1 MDNAA
6 AALEKHPLF
15 ADAAEKLR
23 RGNQLLFSRESLCLQ
38 PLLQCICLQN
48 RRTLVLW
55 ALTCAEGPAA
65 ALQARYPA
73 DPRPRQ
79 AIELAAAW
87 AAGTIKMPLAKK
99 GILSVHAMAREVAS
113 FADAALCRAVGHGCA
128 AVHTEAHAIG
138 LPIYELTAIVRSSD
152 ETACIP
158 ALQQQL
164 ANYEKA
170 MLRCR
175 RDSAQPARP
184 WADFLRRDSRPNAE
198 QRRLMRSK
206 HSQP

>member
-1 MDNAA
+1 MDNTAV
-6 AALEKHPLF
+6 ALEQHPLF

-38 PLLQCICLQN
+38 PLLQCIRLQN

-65 ALQARYPA
+65 SLQARYPA

-79 AIELAAAW
+79 AMELATAW
-87 AAGTIKMPLAKK
+87 AAGTIKMPIAKK

-113 FADAALCRAVGHGCA
+113 PADAALCHAVGHGCA

-152 ETACIP
+152 ETTCIP

-164 ANYEKA
+164 ANYEKT
-170 MLRCR
+170 MLHCR
-175 RDSAQPARP
+175 KEAEEPTRS
-184 WADFLRRDSRPNAE
+184 WADFLRRDNRLNAE
-198 QRRLMRSK
+198 QQRLMRSN
-206 HSQP
+206 HPQS

>member
-6 AALEKHPLF
+6 AVLEQHPLF

-38 PLLQCICLQN
+38 PLLQCIRLQN

-55 ALTCAEGPAA
+55 ALTCAAGPAA
-65 ALQARYPA
+65 ALQARYPT

-79 AIELAAAW
+79 AIELATAW
-87 AAGTIKMPLAKK
+87 AAGSIKMPLAKK

-113 FADAALCRAVGHGCA
+113 SADAALCHAVGHGCA

-152 ETACIP
+152 ETTCIP

-164 ANYEKA
+164 ANYEKT
-170 MLRCR
+170 MLHCR
-175 RDSAQPARP
+175 REAEDPTRS
-184 WADFLRRDSRPNAE
+184 WADFLRRDNRLNAE
-198 QRRLMRSK
+198 QRRLIRSN
-206 HSQP
+206 HPQS